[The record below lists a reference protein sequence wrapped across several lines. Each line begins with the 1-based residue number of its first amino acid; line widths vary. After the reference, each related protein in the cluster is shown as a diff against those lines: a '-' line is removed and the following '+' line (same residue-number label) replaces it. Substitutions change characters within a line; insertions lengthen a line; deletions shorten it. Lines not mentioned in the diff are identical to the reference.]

1 MDFHLQFQKMIEE
14 YNAGSANIDEF
25 FKRLIDFAQG
35 LNTEDILYIA
45 ENLTEEELAVFD
57 LLTKPKMKLT
67 KKEELEVK
75 KVAKDLLETLKKE
88 KLVIEWRKK
97 QQAKAAVKVA
107 IEEIL
112 EGLPSCYT
120 ADIYQQKVNVVYEH
134 VYESYFGPGQ
144 SIYAKVGLTS

>member
-1 MDFHLQFQKMIEE
+1 MDFHLQFQKMIDE
-14 YNAGSANIDEF
+14 YNAGSSNIDEF
-25 FKRLIDFAQG
+25 FKQLVEFAQG
-35 LNTEDILYIA
+35 LNHEDKRTIA
-45 ENLTEEELAVFD
+45 ENLSEEELAVFD

-75 KVAKDLLETLKKE
+75 KLAKDLLETLKKE

-112 EGLPSCYT
+112 EGLPTCYT
-120 ADIYQQKVNVVYEH
+120 TELYQQKVNVIYEH

-144 SIYAKVGLTS
+144 SIYVKVR